1 MTSLTRAGIAEEI
14 QKKLGFSFSE
24 STSIVDMLVDELCDA
39 LEKNDSLKVTSFG
52 TFSVR
57 QKKPRIGRNPKTKE
71 EAVISGRKVVSFYS
85 SNLLDDEL
93 NSQF

>member
-1 MTSLTRAGIAEEI
+1 MTSLTRADIAGEV

-24 STSIVDMLVDELCDA
+24 STSIVDMLVEELCAA

-57 QKKPRIGRNPKTKE
+57 HKKPRISRNPKTKV

-85 SNLLDDEL
+85 SNLLDEEL
-93 NSQF
+93 NS